1 MIKGALRAFTEVSA
15 LTVHNFQTLVA
26 MGINIGTCTLTLMG
40 YTGKKFQSPCT
51 SSIGM
56 VWYVASLIV
65 IKKSPFYALFQQF
78 PAFFLMLDFCNTRPK
93 LLTNQER
100 RQRLLLNEVPPFVKS
115 GHKC

>member
-1 MIKGALRAFTEVSA
+1 MHFQYRHGMARGLIDCYQKITILCLISKLYL
-15 LTVHNFQTLVA
+15 LTQE
-26 MGINIGTCTLTLMG
+26 
-40 YTGKKFQSPCT
+40 
-51 SSIGM
+51 
-56 VWYVASLIV
+56 
-65 IKKSPFYALFQQF
+65 QF